1 MYRRKFFFGKH
12 KGEFILDVIEN
23 DTQYIT
29 WCMEHVSYLRLNETE
44 INAYNIKIK
53 SINNDINRSNIR
65 HRSSLEEK
73 MYSIFKQGY

>member
-53 SINNDINRSNIR
+53 SINNDINCSNIR
-65 HRSSLEEK
+65 HRSSLEEE

>member
-29 WCMEHVSYLRLNETE
+29 WCIEHVEFLKFNEMEVT
-44 INAYNIKIK
+44 AYNKK
-53 SINNDINRSNIR
+53 LKTINNDIHSVNIKGR
-65 HRSSLEEK
+65 NALEEEFYR
-73 MYSIFKQGY
+73 MMNN